1 MMSTI
6 RPSTTWVWVAAI
18 AVALAAVASCFGPQT
33 SHDYYDRG
41 VARFKDDKNKG
52 AFELPL
58 HRLMFRPPRAQPPI
72 SVLGT
77 QPRQPISS

>member
-1 MMSTI
+1 MMSII

-33 SHDYYDRG
+33 SHDYYARG

-52 AFELPL
+52 ALELPL
-58 HRLMFRPPRAQPPI
+58 HRPMFCPRMRPSP
-72 SVLGT
+72 
-77 QPRQPISS
+77 